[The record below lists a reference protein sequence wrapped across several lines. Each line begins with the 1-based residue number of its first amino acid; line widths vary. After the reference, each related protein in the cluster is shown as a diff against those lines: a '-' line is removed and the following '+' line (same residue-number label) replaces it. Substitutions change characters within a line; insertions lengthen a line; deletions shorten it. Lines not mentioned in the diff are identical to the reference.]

1 MFFFA
6 EHWLLQIGIT
16 CWSGFMKMANPIQWA
31 HYRWQRLLSTNGRN
45 NGCTSSFPGWF
56 KTSQSQKPGHKH
68 RTVIPCLGRFTEEYE
83 KVIKKY
89 MTNRIQTTK
98 YTLLNFIPINLFEQ
112 FHRSANLYFLFLVIL
127 NWVPSVEAFQKEI
140 TMLPL
145 VVVLAIIA
153 IKDGIEDYRR
163 YKFDKQI
170 NNQTTKV
177 YDKQAK
183 KYDLKRWKNVRVGDF
198 VLLSCNEIIPADMVL
213 LYSTDV
219 DGICHIETSNLD
231 GETNLK
237 QRQVVKGSAELDSE
251 AVPERFSCR
260 IECEGPNNDLRKFK
274 GYMEHWNKERV
285 GLSKENLLLRG
296 CTIRNTEAVV
306 GIVVYAG
313 HETKAMMN
321 NSGPRNKHSKLER
334 QLNRD
339 VLWCVA
345 LLLVMCLIGAFGH
358 GIWLNGYSQI
368 PIFSVPRPD
377 GEYTPPVLAGF
388 YMFWTMI
395 ILLQVLIPI
404 SLYVSIEIV
413 KLGQIYLL
421 QSDVDLY
428 DESTDSTIECRALNI
443 TEDLG
448 QIEYIFSDKTGT
460 LTENKMIFCR
470 CNIAGIEYSHEEN
483 AKRLEYQD
491 LNSEDLSNYSQGSV
505 CKCRHSDSC
514 RSLAVQQSHSSLNCL
529 PTKHLTLREKETCK
543 RHKITESPS
552 QVAFSSSIE
561 RDVTPD
567 SWLLRKLERILSHP
581 LGLLEEAEKGFPL
594 EFTYIID
601 FFLALTICNT
611 VVVSCLNQPGQRVRV
626 PSITSTPL
634 KSLEEIKQMF
644 QRFSVPHMSPPSPSI
659 GKDSSTEN
667 PSTFASR
674 LFNKVRPTSPNTF
687 KKENEAAVGSAKD
700 FKPTNGQSSAKEC
713 PHNTLE
719 EFDKTAASLP
729 PGPDTLADQGNTSK
743 LRYEAESPDEA
754 ALVHAARAY
763 NCTLLSRTSDQVTV
777 ELSSMGQLQFQLL
790 HTLPFDSI
798 RKRMSVVVRHPLTNK
813 VVVYTKGADSS
824 MMELLDTSG
833 HREQKSI
840 QEKTQNYLD
849 EYAKEGLRTLCI
861 AKKVMN
867 GAEYAEWLKFHLL
880 AETSIDNQEELLL
893 ESALKLET
901 NLTLLGATGIV
912 DRLQE
917 GVPDTIMALRK
928 ASIKTWVL
936 TGDKQETAVNIAYAC
951 KLLDQKDNI
960 FTLKAQTQEACE
972 DSINNIMAEITEQT
986 TGEKNADDAGFLLS
1000 SSPVGTELHIALVI
1014 DGKTLEFALHDS
1026 LQDSFLELS
1035 KRCRAVICCR
1045 STPLQKSKVV
1055 HLVRE
1060 KLKVMTLAIGD
1071 GANDVSMIQM
1081 ADVGIGISGQEG
1093 MQAVMSSDFAISR
1106 FKHLKKLLLVH
1117 GHWCY
1122 IRLANMI
1129 LYFFY
1134 KNVAYVNLL
1143 FWYQFFCGFSGASM
1157 IDYWIL
1163 IFFNLLFTS
1172 VPPIVYGILDKD
1184 VSAET
1189 LLQLPELYT
1198 SGQCSEAYLPSI
1210 FWISIL
1216 DAFYQSLVCFFVPY
1230 FVYSDS
1236 DVDIYTFGTPIN
1248 TSMLC
1253 IIFLHLIIEG
1263 KTWTWI
1269 HWVFM
1274 LGSVL
1279 LYFVFALIYG
1289 GTCVNCNPPSNP
1301 YWIMEHQ
1308 LKQPLFYLVC
1318 AFATLIALL
1327 PRYFYRVF
1335 QGTVFPSPLLK
1346 ARQLDKLNTRRQ
1358 SRSAECPPNLCSTH
1372 CPEHHQPV
1380 CAAPIVKVL
1389 SSNSQSVQVPL

>member
-1 MFFFA
+1 
-6 EHWLLQIGIT
+6 
-16 CWSGFMKMANPIQWA
+16 MKMANPIQWA
-31 HYRWQRLLSTNGRN
+31 RYRWQRLLSTDRRN
-45 NGCTSSFPGWF
+45 NTYTSSSFPGWF
-56 KTSQSQKPGHKH
+56 KTSRSQKTGHKH

-83 KVIKKY
+83 KVIKNY

-98 YTLLNFIPINLFEQ
+98 YTLLNFIPMNLFEQ
-112 FHRSANLYFLFLVIL
+112 FHRAANLYFLFLVIL

-153 IKDGIEDYRR
+153 VKDGIEDYRR

-170 NNQTTKV
+170 NNRTTKV
-177 YDKQAK
+177 YNKQAK
-183 KYDLKRWKNVRVGDF
+183 KYCSKWWKDVRVGDF
-198 VLLSCNEIIPADMVL
+198 IRLTCNEIIPADMVL

-219 DGICHIETSNLD
+219 NGICHIETSNLD

-237 QRQVVKGSAELDSE
+237 QRQVVKGFTELDSD
-251 AVPERFSCR
+251 ADPERFTSR
-260 IECEGPNNDLRKFK
+260 IECEGPNNDLSKFK
-274 GYMEHWNKERV
+274 GYMEHLNKEQV
-285 GLSKENLLLRG
+285 ALSKENLLLRG
-296 CTIRNTEAVV
+296 CTVRNTEAVA

-321 NSGPRNKHSKLER
+321 NSGPRYKHSKLER

-358 GIWLNGYSQI
+358 GIWLNGYSQVPTFSI
-368 PIFSVPRPD
+368 PQPD
-377 GEYTPPVLAGF
+377 GEYTPPALAAF
-388 YMFWTMI
+388 YIFWTMI

-413 KLGQIYLL
+413 KLGQILLL
-421 QSDVDLY
+421 QSDIDLY
-428 DESTDSTIECRALNI
+428 NESTDSTIQCRALNI

-448 QIEYIFSDKTGT
+448 QIEYVFSDKTGT

-470 CNIAGIEYSHEEN
+470 CTVAGVEYSHEEN
-483 AKRLEYQD
+483 AKRLELYQD
-491 LNSEDLSNYSQGSV
+491 VNFEDLSNPLLGSAY
-505 CKCRHSDSC
+505 KCQHSDSY
-514 RSLAVQQSHSSLNCL
+514 RSLAVLRSHNSLNCL
-529 PTKHLTLREKETCK
+529 TANRSTLKEKDACEDERE
-543 RHKITESPS
+543 ITASAS

-567 SWLLRKLERILSHP
+567 SRLLRKFERIMSHP
-581 LGLLEEAEKGFPL
+581 LDLLEETGKELPL
-594 EFTYIID
+594 EFTYIVD

-626 PSITSTPL
+626 PSVTNTPI

-644 QRFSVPHMSPPSPSI
+644 QRFSVPRVSSPSLSS
-659 GKDSSTEN
+659 GKDTSTES

-674 LFNKVRPTSPNTF
+674 LLNRVKPASPSAL
-687 KKENEAAVGSAKD
+687 KEQNEAAAGSAKD
-700 FKPTNGQSSAKEC
+700 FKATSCQVPAEEC
-713 PHNTLE
+713 PE
-719 EFDKTAASLP
+719 ESDKTAGSLSTD
-729 PGPDTLADQGNTSK
+729 PGTSAEQCNNSK

-763 NCTLLSRTSDQVTV
+763 NCTLVSRTSNQVTV
-777 ELSSMGQLQFQLL
+777 ELSNIGRLQFQLL

-798 RKRMSVVVRHPLTNK
+798 RKRMSVVVRHPLNNK

-824 MMELLDTSG
+824 MMDLLDNSG
-833 HREQKSI
+833 HRHQKAI

-849 EYAKEGLRTLCI
+849 EYAKDGLRTLCI

-867 GAEYAEWLKFHLL
+867 DAEYAEWLKFHLS

-928 ASIKTWVL
+928 ANIKTWVL

-951 KLLDQKDNI
+951 KLLEQKDNI
-960 FTLKAQTQEACE
+960 FTLNAQNKEACE
-972 DSINNIMAEITEQT
+972 DLINKIMAEITEQT
-986 TGEKNADDAGFLLS
+986 TDEKNTPGAGFLPS
-1000 SSPVGTELHIALVI
+1000 SSSDGAELHIALVI
-1014 DGKTLEFALHDS
+1014 DGKTLEFVLHES
-1026 LQDSFLELS
+1026 LQDAFLELT

-1055 HLVRE
+1055 HLVRD

-1071 GANDVSMIQM
+1071 GANDVNMIQV

-1143 FWYQFFCGFSGASM
+1143 FWYQFFSGFSGASM

-1198 SGQCSEAYLPSI
+1198 SGQRSEAYLPSI

-1230 FVYSDS
+1230 FVYSGS

-1248 TSMLC
+1248 TAMLC

-1269 HWVFM
+1269 HWTVM
-1274 LGSVL
+1274 LGSL
-1279 LYFVFALIYG
+1279 LFYFVFTLIYG
-1289 GTCVNCNPPSNP
+1289 GTCINCNPPSNP
-1301 YWIMEHQ
+1301 YWIMEYQ
-1308 LKQPLFYLVC
+1308 LTEPLFYLICVLS
-1318 AFATLIALL
+1318 TLIALL
-1327 PRYFYRVF
+1327 PRYFFRVF

-1346 ARQLDKLNTRRQ
+1346 ARQLDRLRDEEHKETIE
-1358 SRSAECPPNLCSTH
+1358 ECRMS
-1372 CPEHHQPV
+1372 
-1380 CAAPIVKVL
+1380 
-1389 SSNSQSVQVPL
+1389 SQSVQHPL